1 MVAPFDSFQ
10 RGIAVTSTVPRSPFA
25 GFAPEFRV
33 ADLVRRNAAEHGQRG
48 AITAGVTTVSY
59 DELDERTNR
68 VAQALREME
77 GTLHARIAVLDKNSP
92 AVVEVLIGCAKAGL
106 VMVPLNWRLSPTE
119 LLAVLQDCRAT
130 VLIASDEFG
139 AHLDTVTTVLPE
151 LRIVAVPS
159 SGKTSAPGICVDYER
174 WIEAY
179 EPIDPGHT
187 GDADDPVLL
196 LYTSG
201 TTGTPKGVVGTNRN
215 LAATSRV
222 AAQWGVDS
230 STVMLVAM
238 PLFHIGGLSLVFITL
253 QHGGQMLMIREVK
266 PVQLLDTMVASRVT
280 NAFLVPSVIASLI
293 EVDDAANRDWSMLRS
308 ITYGA
313 SPITPAL
320 LLRALKTFKR
330 PLFQVYGMT
339 ETHGAITQLT
349 ADDHDPGGPRE
360 YLMRSAGR
368 PYPWVELRT
377 VDLNSGAPT
386 PVGEPGEL
394 WVRSPGCTPGYF
406 NKPIETSSAIDAD
419 GWLHTGDVASI
430 DADGYLT
437 ISDRLKDMI
446 ISGGE
451 NVYPVEVEAILADHP
466 AVAAVAVIGLP
477 DERWGEAVHAA
488 VQLHSN
494 SHVEADELRQYARL
508 HLAGYKCP
516 KSIEFVASLPLSP
529 TGKILKREIRARS
542 TKGPQ

>member
-1 MVAPFDSFQ
+1 
-10 RGIAVTSTVPRSPFA
+10 VTSTVPRRPFA
-25 GFAPEFRV
+25 DFAPDFRV
-33 ADLVRRNAAEHGQRG
+33 ADLVRRNATQHGERT
-48 AITAGVTTVSY
+48 AITADVTTLSY
-59 DELDERTNR
+59 DELDSRTNR

-92 AVVEVLIGCAKAGL
+92 TVVEVLIGSAKAGL
-106 VMVPLNWRLSPTE
+106 VTVPLNWRLSPAE
-119 LLAVLQDCRAT
+119 LLAVLLDCQAT

-139 AHLDTVTTVLPE
+139 AHLAAVTTELPE
-151 LRIVAVPS
+151 LQIVAVPS
-159 SGKTSAPGICVDYER
+159 SGTSSAPGIGIDYEG
-174 WIEAY
+174 WIAAH
-179 EPIDPGHT
+179 EPIDPGHR

-215 LAATSRV
+215 LAATSSV
-222 AAQWGVDS
+222 ADQWGVDG

-280 NAFLVPSVIASLI
+280 NAFLVPSVIASL
-293 EVDDAANRDWSMLRS
+293 VDVHDAANRDWSMLRS

-386 PVGEPGEL
+386 PVGVAGEL
-394 WVRSPGCTPGYF
+394 WVRSAGCTPGYF
-406 NKPIETSSAIDAD
+406 NKPIETSSAIDSD
-419 GWLHTGDVASI
+419 GWLHTGDVAFI

-451 NVYPVEVEAILADHP
+451 NVYPVEVEAVLAGHP

-488 VQLHSN
+488 VQLRSDR
-494 SHVEADELRQYARL
+494 HVEADELRQYARQ

-516 KSIEFVASLPLSP
+516 KSIEFVARLPLSP
-529 TGKILKREIRARS
+529 TGKVLKREIRARS